1 MKKDLEPYICMFE
14 ECTEPYTLFATTD
27 AWLSHMQW
35 EHTLQWR
42 CNAPSHPP
50 QYFAK
55 EQDFDD
61 HLRSSHAGT
70 FTESQLPLLKRRS
83 AQPAPK
89 TFLSCPLCGHPPAES
104 PDGITSGTCLEELP
118 NHIAAHLQSIAVM
131 SLPWREDLEE
141 VASSN
146 RTSAP
151 RARDSVPDE
160 EDRDSSMTF
169 DESPHIITDETYV
182 SNDETI
188 SKSDRVSRDSE
199 WGFIILPPYDGH
211 TTDPILRAFVSKLA
225 RANNVAAS
233 APVRD
238 LVHLV
243 VVIEKYL
250 QNIHPK
256 PHICE
261 KLCRELLIVLDTLRK
276 LQALLE
282 TTQPDNPWF
291 KVFVDKAKPGG
302 TLLADGSFQP
312 NETLGTDGP
321 LVQLR
326 TCLEEIQS
334 SFNSISD
341 HHTLSRN
348 RFSLLERNLE
358 ILLSK
363 LHSSRGQFFSILDQ
377 DNFEILGNDRLKPLD
392 NDRSTIITSLWE
404 SLSILSPVDL
414 VGLQNQIYQDSYCKP
429 HWFLESQEFRAWISG
444 RPWTLYIYGQPG
456 AGKVSNLWGHIMN
469 FC

>member
-14 ECTEPYTLFATTD
+14 ECAEPYTLFATTD

-42 CNAPSHPP
+42 CNAPGHPP

-104 PDGITSGTCLEELP
+104 PDGIISGTCLEELP

-160 EDRDSSMTF
+160 EDRNSSMTF

-211 TTDPILRAFVSKLA
+211 TTDPILRALVSKLA

-243 VVIEKYL
+243 VVIRGYF
-250 QNIHPK
+250 QRFRPK
-256 PHICE
+256 PDICE
-261 KLCRELLIVLDTLRK
+261 KLSRELLMILDPLRR
-276 LQALLE
+276 LQARLE
-282 TTQPDNPWF
+282 TTQSDNPWF
-291 KVFVDKAKPGG
+291 KVFVDKVKPGG
-302 TLLADGSFQP
+302 VLLADGSFQP
-312 NETLGTDGP
+312 DGTLGIDGP

-326 TCLEEIQS
+326 TCLEEILVCFEPRPGLQ
-334 SFNSISD
+334 NL
-341 HHTLSRN
+341 TLNGYPLSKG
-348 RFSLLERNLE
+348 NLE
-358 ILLSK
+358 KVLSE
-363 LHSSRGQFFSILDQ
+363 LYASHEQIFSA
-377 DNFEILGNDRLKPLD
+377 LD
-392 NDRSTIITSLWE
+392 NDHFEGLDDDRRLRADFRT
-404 SLSILSPVDL
+404 LSPLDFAAR
-414 VGLQNQIYQDSYCKP
+414 QKQIFQDIYNAP
-429 HWFLESQEFRAWISG
+429 RRFLESQEFKAWTSG
-444 RPWTLYIYGQPG
+444 RPWTLYVYGNPG
-456 AGKVSNLWGHIMN
+456 VGKVRSSWK
-469 FC
+469 